1 MTKRTDAVLAV
12 GTLALVLFAVGGMAA
27 TGTLDEFAAWAWERH
42 HNVLS
47 WYIRVLFLL
56 PFCYFAYKR
65 SLFGMTL
72 TLVALATSM
81 FWFPAPER
89 PDPRV
94 LEFLAMERE
103 YLAGEW
109 TTAKILLGLLVPGS
123 LAVLALAFWKRSVV
137 YGLALIN
144 AIVLVKLAWSFYFG
158 DVSGGLTLLPSQL
171 LGLAV
176 LNAVVLYILQ
186 RRRKTTSP
194 ISPQQ
199 AGQHGG
205 GRRQGDRRGPGTL

>member
-1 MTKRTDAVLAV
+1 VTKRTDIVLSV
-12 GTLALVLFAVGGMAA
+12 GTLALVILAVVGMAA
-27 TGTLDEFAAWAWERH
+27 TGTLDEFGAWAWERH

-56 PFCYFAYKR
+56 PFCYFAYRR
-65 SLFGMTL
+65 SLFGMVL

-109 TTAKILLGLLVPGS
+109 TTARVLLGLLVPGS
-123 LAVLALAFWKRSVV
+123 LAALAVVFWKRSIV
-137 YGLALIN
+137 YGLVLIN

-158 DVSGGLTLLPSQL
+158 DASGGLTLLPSQL

-176 LNAVVLYILQ
+176 LNAVVLYV
-186 RRRKTTSP
+186 RHRMRKRSSP
-194 ISPQQ
+194 KPPQQ
-199 AGQHGG
+199 AGQHVV
-205 GRRQGDRRGPGTL
+205 